1 MSLTS
6 STTSLWRQR
15 ATSGCCLSAG
25 RDPQPRSREAP
36 DSPSYVCE
44 VGISPYVAGLRD
56 AVGSRLLVLPS
67 VSVLPRD
74 AAGRVLLVRH
84 ADSGDWG
91 TIGGFVEPRTLFVKP

>member
-1 MSLTS
+1 M
-6 STTSLWRQR
+6 
-15 ATSGCCLSAG
+15 
-25 RDPQPRSREAP
+25 
-36 DSPSYVCE
+36 
-44 VGISPYVAGLRD
+44 AGLRD

-91 TIGGFVEPRTLFVKP
+91 TIGGFVEPDESPAQAAVREAREGF